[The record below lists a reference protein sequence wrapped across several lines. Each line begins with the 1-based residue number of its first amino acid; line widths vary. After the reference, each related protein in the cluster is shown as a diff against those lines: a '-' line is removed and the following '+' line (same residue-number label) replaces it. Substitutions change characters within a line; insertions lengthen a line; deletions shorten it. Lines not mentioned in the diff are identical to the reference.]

1 MDNIKKYG
9 KLEKETAIEDRV
21 KARNIVQEILNFGVS
36 QQQIL
41 YVAYLLTLELEN
53 REALSTISKSIK
65 QFLDSIGDDDNDES
79 TNDAPSGIL
88 TT

>member
-1 MDNIKKYG
+1 M
-9 KLEKETAIEDRV
+9 
-21 KARNIVQEILNFGVS
+21 S

-79 TNDAPSGIL
+79 TNDTPSGIL

>member
-79 TNDAPSGIL
+79 TNDTPSGIL